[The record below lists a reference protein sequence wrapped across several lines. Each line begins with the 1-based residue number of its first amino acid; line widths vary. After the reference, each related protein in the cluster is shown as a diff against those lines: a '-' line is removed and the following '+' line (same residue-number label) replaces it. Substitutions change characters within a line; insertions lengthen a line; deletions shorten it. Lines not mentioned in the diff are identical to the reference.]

1 MASYRKAWVALAL
14 IIVTVTP
21 GDGISASV
29 AKSLTSFRPSQ
40 RHSMLGDSDLRKLRK
55 KSQAVLNNGEAKK
68 LDDSDEEILTTLGIA
83 FRAVWLGMVWTIPV
97 FFAPVAMLLKPFR
110 VSVWYNL
117 LALALSNSG
126 AIDTRIEKACGW
138 TFQVPFLHKMQ
149 RKKKRASLQKHIH
162 VQ

>member
-55 KSQAVLNNGEAKK
+55 KSQAILDNSEAQK

-83 FRAVWLGMVWTIPV
+83 FRAAWLGMVWSIPV
-97 FFAPVAMLLKPFR
+97 LFAPVAMILKPFR
-110 VSVWYNL
+110 VMVWYNL
-117 LALALSNSG
+117 LALALSKSG
-126 AIDTRIEKACGW
+126 TLCTG
-138 TFQVPFLHKMQ
+138 
-149 RKKKRASLQKHIH
+149 
-162 VQ
+162 